1 MLLKSIDIHNH
12 LLPGVDDGFATEE
25 KSLEAIRRLLA
36 AGVGELVFTPH
47 INPDVYP
54 GNDEDRMRRAYEE
67 FRPLLPDG
75 VKTSLAAEY
84 MICADFEKDIAKRA
98 GGLLCYEDKSIL
110 VEMSYFFRSPNLE
123 DALFE
128 LQMAGFK
135 PILAHPERYPYMA
148 ECLEDFDRL
157 HENGCRFQLNY
168 ISFAGVYGRDSVK
181 IIRYLARRGYC
192 DFVATDLHSIRQLE
206 RILSSNPAFL
216 LRKPFTKFLNPNQR
230 PAFEGWRH

>member
-1 MLLKSIDIHNH
+1 MHLKPVDIHNH
-12 LLPGVDDGFATEE
+12 LLPGVDDGFATAEE
-25 KSLEAIRRLLA
+25 SLEAIRGLLA

-54 GNDEDRMRRAYEE
+54 GSDEDRMRRVYEE
-67 FRPLLPDG
+67 FRPQLPDE

-98 GGLLCYEDKSIL
+98 GGLLCYEDRSVL

-123 DALFE
+123 AALFE

-135 PILAHPERYPYMA
+135 PILAHPERYLYMA
-148 ECLEDFDRL
+148 DCLEDFDRL

-168 ISFAGVYGRDSVK
+168 ISFAGVYGRYSVK

-192 DFVATDLHSIRQLE
+192 DFVATDLHSLHHLE
-206 RILSSNPAFL
+206 RILTGKVSIL
-216 LRKPFTKFLNPNQR
+216 LKKPFTSFLYPEQL
-230 PAFEGWRH
+230 PSAQL

>member
-1 MLLKSIDIHNH
+1 MHLNPLDIHNH
-12 LLPGVDDGFATEE
+12 LLPGVDDGFGSAEE
-25 KSLEAIRRLLA
+25 SLEAIRGLSA
-36 AGVGELVFTPH
+36 AGVKDLVFTPH

-54 GNDEDRMRRAYEE
+54 GNDEDRMRRVYEE

-75 VKTSLAAEY
+75 LKTSLAAEY

-110 VEMSYFFRSPNLE
+110 VEMSFLFGSPNL
-123 DALFE
+123 DKSLFE

-135 PILAHPERYPYMA
+135 PVLAHPERYLYMA
-148 ECLEDFDRL
+148 DCLEDFDRL

-192 DFVATDLHSIRQLE
+192 DFVATDLHSIYQLE

-230 PAFEGWRH
+230 PQ

>member
-1 MLLKSIDIHNH
+1 MRIRAVDIHNH
-12 LLPGVDDGFATEE
+12 LLPGVDDGFGSAEE
-25 KSLEAIRRLLA
+25 SLEAIRRLLE

-54 GNDEDRMRRAYEE
+54 GSDEDRMRRVYEE

-84 MICADFEKDIAKRA
+84 MICGGFEKDIAKRA
-98 GGLLCYEDKSIL
+98 GGLLCYEDRSIL

-135 PILAHPERYPYMA
+135 PILAHPERYLYMA
-148 ECLEDFDRL
+148 DSLEDFDRL

-192 DFVATDLHSIRQLE
+192 DFVATDLHSIHQLE
-206 RILSSNPAFL
+206 RILTGDISLL
-216 LRKPFTKFLNPNQR
+216 LRKPFTNFLHPEQR
-230 PAFEGWRH
+230 PATIR

>member
-1 MLLKSIDIHNH
+1 MHLNPLDIHNH
-12 LLPGVDDGFATEE
+12 LLPGVDDGFTTV
-25 KSLEAIRRLLA
+25 KDSLEAIRGLSA

-54 GNDEDRMRRAYEE
+54 GNDEDRMRRVYEE
-67 FRPLLPDG
+67 FRPLLPEG

-84 MICADFEKDIAKRA
+84 MICADFENDIAKRA
-98 GGLLCYEDKSIL
+98 GGLLCYEDRSIL
-110 VEMSYFFRSPNLE
+110 VEMSFLFGSPNL
-123 DALFE
+123 DKSLFE

-135 PILAHPERYPYMA
+135 PILAHPERYLYMA
-148 ECLEDFDRL
+148 DRLEDFDRL

-192 DFVATDLHSIRQLE
+192 DFVATDLHSIHQLE

-216 LRKPFTKFLNPNQR
+216 LRKPFTKFLNPSQR
-230 PAFEGWRH
+230 PQ

>member
-12 LLPGVDDGFATEE
+12 LLPGVDDGFATAEE
-25 KSLEAIRRLLA
+25 SLEAIRRLLA

-54 GNDEDRMRRAYEE
+54 QNDEDRMRQVYGE
-67 FRPLLPDG
+67 FLPQLPDG

-98 GGLLCYEDKSIL
+98 GGLLCYEDRSVL
-110 VEMSYFFRSPNLE
+110 VEMSYLFRSPNLE
-123 DALFE
+123 AALFE

-148 ECLEDFDRL
+148 DCLEDFDRL

-192 DFVATDLHSIRQLE
+192 DFVATDLHSIHQLE
-206 RILSSNPAFL
+206 RILTGKVSIL
-216 LRKPFTKFLNPNQR
+216 LKKPFTSFLYPEQL
-230 PAFEGWRH
+230 PFAQL

>member
-1 MLLKSIDIHNH
+1 MHLNPLDIHNH
-12 LLPGVDDGFATEE
+12 LLPGVDDGFGSAEE
-25 KSLEAIRRLLA
+25 SLEAIRGLSA

-54 GNDEDRMRRAYEE
+54 GSDEDRMRRVYEE
-67 FRPLLPDG
+67 FRPLLPEG

-123 DALFE
+123 NALFE

-135 PILAHPERYPYMA
+135 PILAHPERYLYMA
-148 ECLEDFDRL
+148 DSLEDFDRL

-168 ISFAGVYGRDSVK
+168 ISLTGAYGLDSLR
-181 IIRYLARRGYC
+181 IIRYLARRGHC
-192 DFVATDLHSIRQLE
+192 DFVATDLHSIHQLE

-216 LRKPFTKFLNPNQR
+216 LRKPFTKFLNPSQR
-230 PAFEGWRH
+230 PQ

>member
-1 MLLKSIDIHNH
+1 MRIRAVDIHNH
-12 LLPGVDDGFATEE
+12 LLPGVDDGFGSAEE
-25 KSLEAIRRLLA
+25 SLEAIRLLSA

-54 GNDEDRMRRAYEE
+54 GSDEDRMRWVYEE
-67 FRPLLPDG
+67 FRPQLPDG

-98 GGLLCYEDKSIL
+98 GGLLCYEDRSVL
-110 VEMSYFFRSPNLE
+110 VEMSYLFRSPNLE
-123 DALFE
+123 AALFE

-168 ISFAGVYGRDSVK
+168 ISFTGVYGRDSVK
-181 IIRYLARRGYC
+181 IIRYLTRRGYC
-192 DFVATDLHSIRQLE
+192 DFVATDLHSIHQLE

-230 PAFEGWRH
+230 PAAER

>member
-12 LLPGVDDGFATEE
+12 LLPGVDDGFATAEE
-25 KSLEAIRRLLA
+25 SLEAIRGLSA

-54 GNDEDRMRRAYEE
+54 GNDENRMRRAYGE
-67 FRPLLPDG
+67 FRPQLPDG

-84 MICADFEKDIAKRA
+84 MICGGFEKDIAKRA
-98 GGLLCYEDKSIL
+98 GGLLCYEDRSIL
-110 VEMSYFFRSPNLE
+110 VELSYFFRSPNLE

-135 PILAHPERYPYMA
+135 PILAHPERYLYMA
-148 ECLEDFDRL
+148 DRLEEFDRL

-168 ISFAGVYGRDSVK
+168 ISFAGVYGRDSVR
-181 IIRYLARRGYC
+181 IIRYLARRGHC
-192 DFVATDLHSIRQLE
+192 DFLSTDLHSLSQLE
-206 RILSSNPAFL
+206 RILTGDISLL
-216 LRKPFTKFLNPNQR
+216 LRKPFTKFLHPEQR
-230 PAFEGWRH
+230 LST

>member
-1 MLLKSIDIHNH
+1 MRIRAVDIHNH
-12 LLPGVDDGFATEE
+12 LLPGVDDGFGSAEE
-25 KSLEAIRRLLA
+25 SLEAIRALSA
-36 AGVGELVFTPH
+36 AGVEELVFTPH

-54 GNDEDRMRRAYEE
+54 RNDEDRMRRVYEE
-67 FRPLLPDG
+67 FRPQLPDG

-98 GGLLCYEDKSIL
+98 GGLLCYEDRSVL
-110 VEMSYFFRSPNLE
+110 VEMSYLFRSPNLE
-123 DALFE
+123 AALFE

-135 PILAHPERYPYMA
+135 PILAHPERYLYMA
-148 ECLEDFDRL
+148 DSLEDFDRL

-192 DFVATDLHSIRQLE
+192 DFVATDLHSIHQLE
-206 RILSSNPAFL
+206 RILTGDISLL
-216 LRKPFTKFLNPNQR
+216 LRKPFTNFLHPEQR
-230 PAFEGWRH
+230 PT

>member
-12 LLPGVDDGFATEE
+12 LLPGVDDGFGSAEE
-25 KSLEAIRRLLA
+25 SLEAIRLLSA

-47 INPDVYP
+47 INPDVY
-54 GNDEDRMRRAYEE
+54 
-67 FRPLLPDG
+67 
-75 VKTSLAAEY
+75 
-84 MICADFEKDIAKRA
+84 
-98 GGLLCYEDKSIL
+98 
-110 VEMSYFFRSPNLE
+110 
-123 DALFE
+123 
-128 LQMAGFK
+128 
-135 PILAHPERYPYMA
+135 PERYPYMA

-192 DFVATDLHSIRQLE
+192 DFVATDLHSIHQLE

-216 LRKPFTKFLNPNQR
+216 LRKPFTKFLNPNQPKVEKICLFR
-230 PAFEGWRH
+230 L